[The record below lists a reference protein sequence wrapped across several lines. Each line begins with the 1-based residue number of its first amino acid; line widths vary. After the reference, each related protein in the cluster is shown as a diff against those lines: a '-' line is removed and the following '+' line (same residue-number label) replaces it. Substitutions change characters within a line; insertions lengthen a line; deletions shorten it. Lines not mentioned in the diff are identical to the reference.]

1 MHASIRILRGGCAQ
15 YHSCLLVCC
24 SRYILI
30 KLSGCPDAIV
40 DNIRTIILINFFFRQ
55 EEYQLHDLD
64 YGEVRGEA
72 FEKNI
77 IVNDTVAVNLVNKLF
92 ANPHEFPLDVVAK
105 R

>member
-1 MHASIRILRGGCAQ
+1 M
-15 YHSCLLVCC
+15 LVCC
-24 SRYILI
+24 SRYFLS
-30 KLSGCPDAIV
+30 KLSGCPNAIV
-40 DNIRTIILINFFFRQ
+40 DNIGTIILINFFFRQ

-72 FEKNI
+72 FEKDI

-92 ANPHEFPLDVVAK
+92 AKPHEFPLDVVAK